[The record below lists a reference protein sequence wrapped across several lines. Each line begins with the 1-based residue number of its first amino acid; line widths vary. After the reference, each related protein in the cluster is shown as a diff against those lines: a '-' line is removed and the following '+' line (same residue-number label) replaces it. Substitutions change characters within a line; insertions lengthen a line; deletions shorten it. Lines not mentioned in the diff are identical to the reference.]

1 MRTADLATADRYIAE
16 PRSGPE
22 RRAHPRETLFAAA
35 LLVLADGS
43 TQLCTMV
50 DRSLGGFRLE
60 LHTGDRIPDRFALID
75 LLSGLGYEGLTVW
88 RANAQA
94 GARRLAT
101 YDLRVEQDGVGE
113 KLQAAWKAALA

>member
-1 MRTADLATADRYIAE
+1 MRTAELATVERYIAE

-22 RRAHPRETLFAAA
+22 RRAHPRATLFVTA
-35 LLVLADGS
+35 LLVLPDGS
-43 TQLCTMV
+43 TPLCTLV
-50 DRSLGGFRLE
+50 DRSLGGFRVK
-60 LHTGDRIPDRFALID
+60 LHTEDRLPDRFELID

-88 RANAQA
+88 RAPPEA

-101 YDLRVEQDGVGE
+101 YDLRAEQDGIGE

>member
-1 MRTADLATADRYIAE
+1 MRTAELATIERYIAE

-22 RRAHPRETLFAAA
+22 RRAHPRETLFVTA
-35 LLVLADGS
+35 LLVLPDGF
-43 TQLCTMV
+43 Q
-50 DRSLGGFRLE
+50 
-60 LHTGDRIPDRFALID
+60 LID

-88 RANAQA
+88 RAPPEA

-101 YDLRVEQDGVGE
+101 YDLRAAQDGIGE